1 MDNTIEIKS
10 DNALMQKYY
19 LTIKRYYAWLLFQAP
34 INDYTAA
41 TGFFGLKP
49 NTKKEHIIRS
59 LLESLVFRI
68 QLLHECLCKET
79 SFTYRR
85 IK

>member
-1 MDNTIEIKS
+1 MDIRIIKIKN
-10 DNALMQKYY
+10 DNALKNMSIYTNCKY
-19 LTIKRYYAWLLFQAP
+19 RLFQAP

-49 NTKKEHIIRS
+49 TTKKEHIIRS